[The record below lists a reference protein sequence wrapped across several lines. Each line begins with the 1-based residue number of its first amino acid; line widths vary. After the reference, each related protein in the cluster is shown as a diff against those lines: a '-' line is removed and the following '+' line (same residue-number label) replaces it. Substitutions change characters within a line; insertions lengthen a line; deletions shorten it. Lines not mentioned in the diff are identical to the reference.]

1 MTIHN
6 LSPNANILFASDSIY
21 DILGYQPDEV
31 QGKSCFDYFHPDEV
45 PFARSI
51 HNRGVLLD
59 KAAVLQYARIFSKD
73 GRWVS
78 CECCFTVVHDV
89 LVACTSIYLR
99 GEKSERRALEA
110 PQIRRLFSC
119 SPRDPRYHML
129 EHLSPKFRM
138 PPVERE
144 PRAALI
150 LNRFTRNLSIMFA
163 TNAVTTI
170 LGMRPDEIKEK
181 SFYACIQENCL
192 PDAMRCLESAKAN
205 ESIAYLRFWFRD
217 PRDPEEVDEDDDDD
231 DDDNDMGGSN
241 RDSESI
247 DSESGGVPL
256 NEDTDMDGEFP
267 FDNHGRRIKAPG
279 AHESAAR
286 PSRTPERNRNRQGEP
301 EPLEL
306 EAVVSC
312 TSDGLVVVLRK
323 ARPPIP
329 APTPQPLLSQ
339 AVSAAPVAPAAPVL
353 NYQNGLFAAPWGQN
367 PIQPYVPAEQLY
379 TFRPPLLPQYMPLRE
394 SVKAAG
400 GPPVDQ
406 LMRSIRDVAVFAW
419 ALVGINGNLAHY
431 GRGVPRDKAQPD
443 ALPIW
448 APDAGDTG
456 YQPPEN
462 RAAQRWSTRDKGK
475 GVDGRDTNYV
485 RSDRSAPYPPRKPA
499 QQLPPPRAT
508 FAPMQQPPTQAWKTT
523 LMAAVRVLS
532 AGHNPPHS
540 TVRMLTNSRPM
551 NGQAMSNKAMNGRLM
566 NSRAITGIKIHG
578 QTGRQSC
585 LLSARTVTT
594 AISSHIV
601 LIILLR
607 RHLYCTRK
615 HPHNQS
621 RDPLVA
627 RARIPQ
633 RPDST
638 IQKQVQRRRKLMLI
652 LDCHRPISRQPRCPP
667 LKT

>member
-1 MTIHN
+1 M
-6 LSPNANILFASDSIY
+6 
-21 DILGYQPDEV
+21 
-31 QGKSCFDYFHPDEV
+31 
-45 PFARSI
+45 
-51 HNRGVLLD
+51 
-59 KAAVLQYARIFSKD
+59 LQYARIFSKD

-508 FAPMQQPPTQAWKTT
+508 FAPMQQPPTPGLENYTYGGGSGSFSWSQPAPQYRSNAYEQPTYERTGYEQQSYERPAYEQPSYHRHQDPWADGPPVLPPIRTDSYDSNLQPHRFDYLAPPPPLLHPQASSQP
-523 LMAAVRVLS
+523 VS
-532 AGHNPPHS
+532 GS
-540 TVRMLTNSRPM
+540 SSSQ
-551 NGQAMSNKAMNGRLM
+551 GSY
-566 NSRAITGIKIHG
+566 S
-578 QTGRQSC
+578 
-585 LLSARTVTT
+585 TT
-594 AISSHIV
+594 ARQHNSETGATTPQAYADPGLPPPDQPATSVPPSQNMSS
-601 LIILLR
+601 LR
-607 RHLYCTRK
+607 YLW
-615 HPHNQS
+615 Q
-621 RDPLVA
+621 
-627 RARIPQ
+627 
-633 RPDST
+633 
-638 IQKQVQRRRKLMLI
+638 
-652 LDCHRPISRQPRCPP
+652 
-667 LKT
+667 